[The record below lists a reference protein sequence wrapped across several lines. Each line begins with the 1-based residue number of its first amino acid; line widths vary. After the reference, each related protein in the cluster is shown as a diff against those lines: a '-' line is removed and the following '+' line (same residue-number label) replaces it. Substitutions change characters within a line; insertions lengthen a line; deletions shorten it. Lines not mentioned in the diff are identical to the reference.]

1 MTSKA
6 RSKQEL
12 LLEVADL
19 RLRLAEAEDILR
31 AIREYEVDAL
41 VVKAG
46 HGDQVFAL
54 ESADH
59 AYRQM
64 VEQMREGAATLT
76 VDGVVLYANQQLAR
90 LMQCPPAR
98 LLGEHFAN
106 CLLPVDHSRVAA
118 LLAAPEGG
126 RVAAHIQALD
136 GGRVPVSLSA
146 SRLHIEDRPV
156 VLLLV
161 TDLTYEK
168 QADRVAR
175 LLQLSTRLATAVTG
189 TQVAEAVISRLPR

>member
-12 LLEVADL
+12 LVEVADL
-19 RLRLAEAEDILR
+19 RLRMAEAEDILR

-90 LMQCPPAR
+90 LMQCPPSR
-98 LLGEHFAN
+98 LFAQLRN
-106 CLLPVDHSRVAA
+106 SMTRNASFRRSKRDSWIWTCSKQQNVETPAA
-118 LLAAPEGG
+118 LSACWWKAPM
-126 RVAAHIQALD
+126 
-136 GGRVPVSLSA
+136 
-146 SRLHIEDRPV
+146 
-156 VLLLV
+156 
-161 TDLTYEK
+161 
-168 QADRVAR
+168 
-175 LLQLSTRLATAVTG
+175 
-189 TQVAEAVISRLPR
+189 